1 VSALGRAGW
10 VVRGVGLVLIV
21 LGVLIW
27 VGVASAIVPIHMLLG
42 IVLVL
47 ALWATAY
54 LALQAGAKPV
64 LPAIAAA
71 WGLVV
76 VVLGLSQG
84 FILPDTG
91 HVLIQVAHL
100 VVGIVAIGL
109 AEALV
114 AAGQR
119 GSAATA

>member
-1 VSALGRAGW
+1 MSALGGAGW

-21 LGVLIW
+21 LGLLIW

-71 WGLVV
+71 WG
-76 VVLGLSQG
+76 
-84 FILPDTG
+84 
-91 HVLIQVAHL
+91 
-100 VVGIVAIGL
+100 
-109 AEALV
+109 
-114 AAGQR
+114 
-119 GSAATA
+119 